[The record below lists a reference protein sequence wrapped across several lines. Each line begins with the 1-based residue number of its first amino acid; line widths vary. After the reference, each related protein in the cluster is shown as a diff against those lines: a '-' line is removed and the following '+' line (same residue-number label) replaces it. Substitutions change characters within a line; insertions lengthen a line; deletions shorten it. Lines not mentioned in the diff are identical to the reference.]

1 MLTELN
7 ENPACIE
14 CGLCR
19 EVCPVFTVTRDETV
33 APRGRAMLAAASM
46 AAAGTDSPT
55 YYQCTL
61 CRACRIACPVGRDPE
76 GELLRARLVASDVQ
90 TEANREMIA
99 NIRRYGNPFGAL
111 QPGEIPKKLT
121 CC

>member
-1 MLTELN
+1 MLSELQ

-19 EVCPVFTVTRDETV
+19 EVCPVFSVTRDETV
-33 APRGRAMLAAASM
+33 APRGRAMLAAG
-46 AAAGTDSPT
+46 GTDSPT

-61 CRACRIACPVGRDPE
+61 CRACRIACPVGRDPD
-76 GELLRARLVASDVQ
+76 GELLRARLVAAGLE

-99 NIRRYGNPFGAL
+99 NIRRYGNPFGPL
-111 QPGEIPKKLT
+111 QPGDIPRTLT